1 MWEGW
6 TALARLKWEC
16 IPKKYRFAAGDGR
29 LTPQKLRYIE
39 CEPPMSTTLKSA
51 SDVITQRIAEVTKPV
66 SGPALPAKK
75 GPLTW
80 EEEELE
86 NYEPKRAVAVEEKR
100 KADARAALLVRQLPH
115 QWTALCEVMSI
126 RCDSVNT
133 KAGRTVL
140 RGAMPDPNR
149 LEIRREDDQAFVV
162 QFDPEKKKVAFN
174 GKVLGFE
181 RIYELVVQE
190 RDGVDATAW
199 FSQTTLATEQTD
211 DLAKG
216 MLSTL
221 LRFNQ

>member
-1 MWEGW
+1 
-6 TALARLKWEC
+6 
-16 IPKKYRFAAGDGR
+16 
-29 LTPQKLRYIE
+29 
-39 CEPPMSTTLKSA
+39 MSTTAQAA
-51 SDVITQRIAEVTKPV
+51 SDAISKRIAEVTQPV
-66 SGPALPAKK
+66 SGSAAPEKK
-75 GPLTW
+75 RALTW

-86 NYEPKRAVAVEEKR
+86 NYEPKRAVAVEVKR

-115 QWTALCEVMSI
+115 QWNALCEVMSI

-149 LEIRREDDQAFVV
+149 LEIRREDEQGFMV
-162 QFDPEKKKVAFN
+162 QFDSDRKKVVFS

-181 RIYELVVQE
+181 RVYELVVQE

-199 FSQTTLATEQTD
+199 FSQTTLMTEQTD

-216 MLSTL
+216 MISTL
-221 LRFNQ
+221 LRFDQ